1 MAATTMRPTASLIGL
16 GRDLR
21 SGLASAGRVDIDDPV
36 TGARVAVATPA
47 GDVALWRRYLDGARA
62 VYHAHGVG
70 AALDHDAVVDGGDTT
85 VFFAIVDDDDVC
97 RGGLRVQG
105 PYGRVDETHAL
116 HEWAG
121 SPGRDDL
128 VRAIGCRLDDGIV
141 ETKTAWV
148 DPAVDDSAAA
158 ADLLAR
164 MALPILVVTGARH
177 LMATSADHS
186 LRRWTS
192 SGGRIDESVR
202 ATHYPDERY
211 RTRLMWW
218 DRDTLDRTAGP
229 GVVATMRREV
239 ELLAERVDRAAV
251 AA

>member
-1 MAATTMRPTASLIGL
+1 MVTTTMPPTASLM
-16 GRDLR
+16 R
-21 SGLASAGRVDIDDPV
+21 SRLASAGRVDIDDPL
-36 TGARVAVATPA
+36 TGARVAVAVPD
-47 GDVALWRRYLDGARA
+47 GDPVLWRRYLDGARA
-62 VYHAHGVG
+62 VYGAHGVG
-70 AALDHDAVVDGGDTT
+70 AALDHDAVVDGADTT
-85 VFFAIVDDDDVC
+85 VFFAIVDDGDVC

-116 HEWAG
+116 RELDG
-121 SPGRDDL
+121 SPGRGDL
-128 VRAIGCRLDDGIV
+128 VRAVGSRLDDGIV

-148 DPAVDDSAAA
+148 DPAVDDPAAA

-192 SGGRIDESVR
+192 SGGRIDESVPS
-202 ATHYPDERY
+202 TPYPDERY

-218 DRDTLDRTAGP
+218 DRETLDRTAAP
-229 GVVATMRREV
+229 DVVAAMRREV
-239 ELLAERVDRAAV
+239 DLMAERVGMAA
-251 AA
+251 AAA